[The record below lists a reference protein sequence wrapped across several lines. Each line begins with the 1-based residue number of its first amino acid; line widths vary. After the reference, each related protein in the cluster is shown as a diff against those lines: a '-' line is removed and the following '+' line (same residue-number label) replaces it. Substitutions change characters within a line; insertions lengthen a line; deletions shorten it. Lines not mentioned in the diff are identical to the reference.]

1 MIAAPKVGRAL
12 VYEGTPPPYVS
23 EGFCCLLSPSLKFT
37 CSIVLV
43 HFTCFIKTSSF
54 FNPSQTRDTTSQ
66 TTTSTMQFTTLAILT
81 AAFGLAAAQ
90 SSITSSVAPGTS
102 ACAAQT

>member
-1 MIAAPKVGRAL
+1 
-12 VYEGTPPPYVS
+12 
-23 EGFCCLLSPSLKFT
+23 LLFAQ
-37 CSIVLV
+37 SIVEIHLLYRARSFYLL
-43 HFTCFIKTSSF
+43 HQNIF

-90 SSITSSVAPGTS
+90 SSTTSSVAPGTS